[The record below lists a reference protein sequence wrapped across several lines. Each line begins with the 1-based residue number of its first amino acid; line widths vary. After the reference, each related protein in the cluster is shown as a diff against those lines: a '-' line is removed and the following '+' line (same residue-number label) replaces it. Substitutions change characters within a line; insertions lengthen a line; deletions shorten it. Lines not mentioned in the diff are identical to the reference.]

1 MTVLHLVAYR
11 ILPYPGGLQESIL
24 RIGSNLAEAG
34 FRVIVYT
41 LHQPDGYR
49 FPDPSHQGLAVVHL
63 SGREL
68 LLEPYDEKER
78 PDLRAA
84 EAGRVTALLLR
95 NAIDERSR
103 SYPNARHV
111 VISFYASGTGF
122 LAQMVALSLGLPHI
136 ASVRGTD
143 FELEVFD
150 SRRHPKLRA
159 TIEGATQVVTTN
171 REQAEALS
179 AIFQLR
185 QPIRTIHNALPQ
197 AASRPLWEAPA
208 ADTVRLV
215 SDCGFS
221 GRKATHLLLRAAAAL
236 MDRGLPVSLTVLGKT
251 FWLESQTYWEE
262 CRRSYE
268 ARYPGK
274 FSFPGQVSHQELDR
288 HLLSAH
294 IYCSATLA
302 EGSSMSRIRALTIG
316 IPIVTTANGG
326 LEELAVGCRHVR
338 LCRAGDWEALAAELE
353 TAVVETRAGTLQP
366 DREFV
371 ERWRRHFSVERERQE
386 WIGAIEA
393 ALPAA
398 GERV

>member
-11 ILPYPGGLQESIL
+11 VLPYPGGLQESVM
-24 RIGSNLAEAG
+24 RIGGSLAEAG
-34 FRVIVYT
+34 YRVIVYT

-49 FPDPSHQGLAVVHL
+49 FPDPSHQGLTVVHL
-63 SGREL
+63 GGREL
-68 LLEPYDEKER
+68 LLEPYHEKEH

-84 EAGRVTALLLR
+84 EAGRVAALLLR
-95 NAIDERSR
+95 NAVDEQKRNC
-103 SYPNARHV
+103 PDARHAI
-111 VISFYASGTGF
+111 ISFYASGTGF

-150 SRRHPKLRA
+150 SKKHPKLRA
-159 TIEGATQVVTTN
+159 AIEGATQVVTTN
-171 REQAEALS
+171 REQAEGLS
-179 AIFQLR
+179 ALFQVR
-185 QPIRTIHNALPQ
+185 QPIRTIHNALLQ
-197 AASRPLWEAPA
+197 AASRRLWEAPP
-208 ADTVRLV
+208 ADTVRLI

-236 MDRGLPVSLTVLGKT
+236 MDRGLPVSLTVLGKA

-274 FSFPGQVSHQELDR
+274 FSFPGQVSHEELDR
-288 HLLSAH
+288 YLLSAH
-294 IYCSATLA
+294 IYCSASLA

-316 IPIVTTANGG
+316 IPVVTTANGG
-326 LEELAVGCRHVR
+326 LEELVSGCRHVR
-338 LCRAGDWEALAAELE
+338 LCRAGDWEALATELE
-353 TAVVETRAGTLQP
+353 TAVAAARAGTLQP
-366 DREFV
+366 DREYV

-386 WIGAIEA
+386 WICAIEA
-393 ALPAA
+393 ALGA
-398 GERV
+398 ERVRV